1 MGDDAEPSTGADAG
15 ASKGKGKKGKK
26 EKKAGG
32 RSNLLPAVVLAIGLA
47 AGGYF
52 MGGSGG
58 SSTAGAESSATTTE
72 PPGEIATM
80 DSISVNLAD
89 GHFLKVG
96 LGVQLSES
104 ADAENFPKG
113 PMSKVKDL
121 LISEVGGAD
130 MATLS
135 TDAGREALKAELT
148 KKAAKEFD
156 GEVLGF
162 YFTDFVMQ

>member
-1 MGDDAEPSTGADAG
+1 MGDDAEPTSGADAG
-15 ASKGKGKKGKK
+15 ASKGKGKK
-26 EKKAGG
+26 EKKAG
-32 RSNLLPAVVLAIGLA
+32 RSNLLPAVVLAIGLT

-80 DSISVNLAD
+80 DPISVNLAD

-148 KKAAKEFD
+148 KQAAKEFD

>member
-1 MGDDAEPSTGADAG
+1 MSDDAADKGAAKK
-15 ASKGKGKKGKK
+15 SKKDKGGGK
-26 EKKAGG
+26 
-32 RSNLLPAVVLAIGLA
+32 SNLVPAIVLAIGIA

-52 MGGSGG
+52 MGGKGG
-58 SSTAGAESSATTTE
+58 AATAGAGATTTTE
-72 PPGEIATM
+72 PAGEIATM
-80 DSISVNLAD
+80 DPISVNLAD

-104 ADAENFPKG
+104 ANAEEFPKG

-130 MATLS
+130 MNVLS
-135 TDAGREALKAELT
+135 TNQGREQLKDELT
-148 KKAAKEFD
+148 KKAEEEFD